1 MRIVALGKYSI
12 MNNYTNPDLLVA
24 FFEPML
30 NSMIESRIEAILSK
44 KLQEIELF
52 AKEEKPVSV
61 VEISKLLGY
70 SKSHIYTLCKLKKL
84 PHIKKG
90 KRVYFY
96 VSAVNKWLKS
106 I

>member
-52 AKEEKPVSV
+52 AKEDINFKTHKMPSQHNSEFEMSEGEEKQVKV
-61 VEISKLLGY
+61 VKI
-70 SKSHIYTLCKLKKL
+70 
-84 PHIKKG
+84 
-90 KRVYFY
+90 
-96 VSAVNKWLKS
+96 NK
-106 I
+106 